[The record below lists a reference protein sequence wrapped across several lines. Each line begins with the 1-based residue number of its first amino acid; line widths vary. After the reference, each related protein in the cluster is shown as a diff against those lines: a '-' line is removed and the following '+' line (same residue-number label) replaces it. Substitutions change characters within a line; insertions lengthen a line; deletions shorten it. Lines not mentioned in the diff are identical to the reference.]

1 MNNKKL
7 FASALAL
14 SMFFGLTACSSEKP
28 EDTKVVEKK
37 EEKKEDKKEVK
48 KEEKK
53 EESTDAVLV
62 REISSK
68 TYTVTIPELTSFY
81 TPSRDGLEVKTE
93 VSEQQITYTLE
104 DEFGDFKMAIYVNPI
119 SAESAEAYANRINE
133 GFKDDESKQYKP
145 STVGDF
151 NGFRKVTTSENPS
164 FKCKDNLLLDFESA
178 VMSVTVE
185 QFNDTDTADME
196 VAMNAILSNM
206 KVEVK

>member
-37 EEKKEDKKEVK
+37 EEKKEEKKV
-48 KEEKK
+48 EKK

-68 TYTVTIPELTSFY
+68 TYTVTIPRLTSFY

-93 VSEQQITYTLE
+93 VNEQQISYTLE

-151 NGFRKVTTSENPS
+151 SGFRKVTTSENPS
-164 FKCKDNLLLDFESA
+164 FKCKDNLLLDFENV

-185 QFNDTDTADME
+185 QFNDSDTADME
-196 VAMNAILSNM
+196 VAMKAILGNM